1 MGVGPTAWPSTGVWE
16 ISHQA
21 VLWWPFHAPPFTS
34 YCSTYL
40 TLLYVQHSTSYEYN
54 AETQQG
60 VDQALELL
68 DGFLK
73 KR

>member
-21 VLWWPFHAPPFTS
+21 ALWRPFHAPPFTS
-34 YCSTYL
+34 YL
-40 TLLYVQHSTSYEYN
+40 TVVPYCMN
-54 AETQQG
+54 DAETQQG
-60 VDQALELL
+60 IDQALELL